1 MPKPTTTNPTT
12 AATAAANPTA
22 AAAVALTL
30 ISATDFGNDG
40 SRNAVADQ
48 PKMALYRV
56 PDKDCYILAAR
67 QAKDGSGFKSSNQFG
82 VIDEASPNLTVW
94 MALAPFGPYALA
106 EDDTAENAL
115 ALGQPQPEVIAAHE
129 QFSKFGMTLAELCR
143 MRDDLTAAQT
153 QPGKARSILKV
164 AGATANHI
172 RQVLQKKAGTRL
184 GSLLSQA
191 VLTADNEK
199 YAKSIQSTDE
209 AYAVVV
215 VSWKGPEISPAFAK
229 REDAT
234 KHMMDSVAALAKEA
248 AAGKGKYHP
257 QPSTD
262 LLHYRTQ
269 RGRVSA
275 GHVMDSDINTDKVWA
290 LNVPE
295 GHPDHKPAP
304 KPAAESEKQQAA

>member
-1 MPKPTTTNPTT
+1 MPPTTTPTT
-12 AATAAANPTA
+12 KPTA
-22 AAAVALTL
+22 AAAVALAL
-30 ISATDFGNDG
+30 ISAKDFGSDG

-56 PDKDCYILAAR
+56 PGKDCYVLAAR
-67 QAKDGSGFKSSNQFG
+67 QAKDGSGFKRSNQFG

-129 QFSKFGMTLAELCR
+129 QFSKFGMTLADLCK
-143 MRDDLTAAQT
+143 MRDDLSAAQT

-164 AGATANHI
+164 ASPTANHI
-172 RQVLQKKAGTRL
+172 RQVLQKKAGSRL

-199 YAKSIQSTDE
+199 YAKAIQPTDE

-229 REDAT
+229 REDAD
-234 KHMMDSVAALAKEA
+234 KHLMDSVAALAKES

-262 LLHYRTQ
+262 LLHYRTE
-269 RGRVSA
+269 RGRISS
-275 GHVMDSDINTDKVWA
+275 GHVMDSALNTNRVWEQ
-290 LNVPE
+290 NVPE
-295 GHPDHKPAP
+295 GHPDHQPAP
-304 KPAAESEKQQAA
+304 KPAAAAEKQPAA